1 MNFNSIIFAI
11 FMGIVFF
18 IYWMIS
24 DQYRWMVV
32 LLVSC
37 CFYIGFGI
45 FFFVLLGI
53 VTVFSYLAG
62 LAVGVKRNKRL
73 CKIFFIVS
81 IVSIICILAYFKYA
95 AFIVQTVNSILKT
108 AVIQSHPFIQKI
120 ALPVGISFYSFKAL
134 SYIIDVYRGGNPETN
149 LAKYAAYMFFF
160 PEIASGPI
168 DRVGSL
174 LPQLTKTH
182 KFSYKSVSYGLKLV
196 AWGLFKKIIVA
207 DTLAFFVDWVY
218 GSYETFYGF
227 ALLLASIF
235 FTIQIYCDFSGYS
248 DMAIGLARMLDIE
261 IKENFRS
268 PYFATSIQEFWRR
281 WHISLSTWF
290 RDYLY
295 IPLGGN
301 RKGEARKRINLL
313 ITFLISGLW
322 HGASWTF
329 VFWGGVHGT
338 AQILENVFTRLFSPQ
353 KNGCRWK
360 QCLKTILVF
369 IFCNFAWIFFR
380 ADTME
385 QAWYFIKHMFDGINH
400 PVQYFAVAQQRLI
413 IDVFLF
419 GKICIML
426 SEVFIFDL
434 LNKQRD
440 VIDLISKQGTI
451 VRWSI
456 YATFTFVIIAFLPIA
471 PGTDFLYFQF

>member
-24 DQYRWMVV
+24 DRYRWIVV
-32 LLVSC
+32 LLASC
-37 CFYIGFGI
+37 CFYIGFGT
-45 FFFVLLGI
+45 FFFVLLGT
-53 VTVFSYLAG
+53 VTAFSYLAG
-62 LAVGVKRNKRL
+62 LAIGLKRNNKL
-73 CKIFFIVS
+73 CKTFL
-81 IVSIICILAYFKYA
+81 IVSIIIIICTLAYFKYS
-95 AFIVQTVNSILKT
+95 AFIVQTANSILK
-108 AVIQSHPFIQKI
+108 AAAIQLHPCIQKI

-134 SYIIDVYRGGNPETN
+134 SYIIDVYRGEEPETN
-149 LAKYAAYMFFF
+149 LGKYAAYMFFF

-168 DRVGSL
+168 DRTGSL
-174 LPQLTKTH
+174 LPQLTKEH

-218 GSYETFYGF
+218 GSYETFTGF

-261 IKENFRS
+261 VKENFKS
-268 PYFATSIQEFWRR
+268 PYFSTSIQEFWRR

-301 RKGEARKRINLL
+301 RKGEARKSINLL

-329 VFWGGVHGT
+329 VFWGGLHGI
-338 AQILENVFTRLFSPQ
+338 AQILENVFTRIFSPQ
-353 KNGCRWK
+353 KNGSLWK

-385 QAWYFIKHMFDGINH
+385 QAWYFIKHMFDGFNH
-400 PVQYFAVAQQRLI
+400 PVQYIATAQQRLI

-426 SEVFIFDL
+426 FLVFLFDMI
-434 LNKQRD
+434 NKKRD

-456 YATFTFVIIAFLPIA
+456 YAAFTFVIIAFLPVA

>member
-1 MNFNSIIFAI
+1 MNFNSIVFAI

-18 IYWMIS
+18 IYWMVS
-24 DQYRWMVV
+24 DQYRWIVV
-32 LLVSC
+32 LFTSC
-37 CFYIGFGI
+37 CFYIGFGT

-62 LAVGVKRNKRL
+62 LAIGLKRNNKL
-73 CKIFFIVS
+73 CKIFL
-81 IVSIICILAYFKYA
+81 IVSIITIICTLAYFKYS
-95 AFIVQTVNSILKT
+95 AFIVQTANNILK
-108 AVIQSHPFIQKI
+108 AAAIQLHPFIQKI

-134 SYIIDVYRGGNPETN
+134 SYIIDVYRGEDPETN
-149 LAKYAAYMFFF
+149 LGKYAAYMFFF

-168 DRVGSL
+168 DRAGSL
-174 LPQLTKTH
+174 LPQLTKEH

-248 DMAIGLARMLDIE
+248 DMAIGLARVLDIE
-261 IKENFRS
+261 VKENFRS
-268 PYFATSIQEFWRR
+268 PYFSTSIQEFWRR

-301 RKGEARKRINLL
+301 RKGEARKSINLL

-329 VFWGGVHGT
+329 VFWGGLHGI
-338 AQILENVFTRLFSPQ
+338 AQVLENVFTRIFSPQ
-353 KNGCRWK
+353 KKGGLWR

-400 PVQYFAVAQQRLI
+400 PVQYIATAQQRLI

-426 SEVFIFDL
+426 FLVFLFDMI
-434 LNKQRD
+434 NKKRD
-440 VIDLISKQGTI
+440 VIDLVSEQGTI

-456 YATFTFVIIAFLPIA
+456 YAAFTFVIIAFLPVA